1 MQTTI
6 FRKNTV
12 YGRVLSCAG
21 DLGRRR
27 HKDLLLAS
35 TTSAKNAAAAE
46 RFDRLP
52 DGRCRA
58 GARTGTFAYGPTK
71 SSIRFFARPS
81 ITTNTYP
88 CPTGCFDYNSRLFAG
103 RLKKITN
110 FPPKKN
116 ANENN

>member
-1 MQTTI
+1 MRTTI

-27 HKDLLLAS
+27 RKDLLLAS
-35 TTSAKNAAAAE
+35 ATSAKNAAAAAE

-58 GARTGTFAYGPTK
+58 GALARTFAYGPTK
-71 SSIRFFARPS
+71 SSIRFFALPRP
-81 ITTNTYP
+81 
-88 CPTGCFDYNSRLFAG
+88 L
-103 RLKKITN
+103 
-110 FPPKKN
+110 
-116 ANENN
+116 